1 MKLILCLLLLS
12 SIACSKNNTDNPTL
26 PERKEVPQFPE
37 TNSDED
43 TTVIREIDE
52 RDVVAIPDLLPT
64 MYYTP
69 EEAKVNCKGRY
80 GRTNYNGKERTS
92 IRTMSGKVITTVCTR
107 FYRILVMEGS
117 AVLKNGMT
125 INYSGKASNGS
136 YRFHIT
142 DRCIY
147 GEGIGRDNCLLPYHT
162 IAGDKKVHFVGE
174 IIYIP
179 AAKGILLPDGTQ
191 HDGYFIVRDTGGAF
205 NDIGSSRVDLFVGL
219 DPDYSNAFQR
229 AGFHHKKRLEA
240 FKIEGASA
248 DVVKEQLRAK
258 FPEIF

>member
-1 MKLILCLLLLS
+1 MGPQFYRKVLMKFILCLLLLS
-12 SIACSKNNTDNPTL
+12 NVACSQNNSDTPSL
-26 PERKEVPQFPE
+26 PEQRDQPQFK
-37 TNSDED
+37 S
-43 TTVIREIDE
+43 EIDL
-52 RDVVAIPDLLPT
+52 RDVVSIPDLLPT

-69 EEAKVNCKGRY
+69 QESKVSCKGKYR
-80 GRTNYNGKERTS
+80 RTKYNGKERTT
-92 IRTMSGKVITTVCTR
+92 IRNMSGKAIATVCTR

-117 AVLKNGMT
+117 AVLRNGNT

-136 YRFHIT
+136 YRFHLT
-142 DRCIY
+142 GRCIF

-179 AAKGILLPDGTQ
+179 AAKGILLPDGST
-191 HDGYFIVRDTGGAF
+191 HTGHFIVRDTGGAF

-219 DPDYSNAFQR
+219 DPDNNNAFQQ
-229 AGFHHKKRLEA
+229 AGFHHKNRLEA

-248 DVVKEQLRAK
+248 EIVKDELKAK
-258 FPEIF
+258 FPELF